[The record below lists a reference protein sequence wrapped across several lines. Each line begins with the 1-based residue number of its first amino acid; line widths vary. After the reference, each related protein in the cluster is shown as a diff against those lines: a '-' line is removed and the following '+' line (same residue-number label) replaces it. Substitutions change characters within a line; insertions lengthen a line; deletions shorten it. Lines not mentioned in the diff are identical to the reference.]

1 MKRFFLLL
9 LAGPLSGCLVITP
22 EPVIPPVT
30 PISVLEATYRTDVS
44 VNGQP
49 AICDNRTTTL
59 SYTFRYQG
67 ELESWTSFLK
77 GVKLGEEK
85 GMRTFTPNVSGV
97 SPYEENGYEVTYTLG
112 ANAAPYA
119 ASEKGQG
126 SKAIVVVPV
135 PQPQIIGA
143 SKLHLILTGAD
154 GNAEPYI
161 SPEIPV
167 VINCP

>member
-1 MKRFFLLL
+1 MKRLFLLL
-9 LAGPLSGCLVITP
+9 LVGLLGGCLVIAP
-22 EPVIPPVT
+22 EPIVPPVT
-30 PISVLEATYRTDVS
+30 PISVLEATYKTDVS

-77 GVKLGEEK
+77 GVRLGEEK
-85 GMRTFTPNVSGV
+85 GARTFTPGVSGV
-97 SPYEENGYEVTYTLG
+97 NPYVENGYEVTYTLG
-112 ANAAPYA
+112 ANVAPYGA
-119 ASEKGQG
+119 GKTAPN

-135 PQPQIIGA
+135 PQPEIIGA
-143 SKLHLILTGAD
+143 SKLHLVLTGAD
-154 GNAEPYI
+154 GNAKPYI

-167 VINCP
+167 IINCP